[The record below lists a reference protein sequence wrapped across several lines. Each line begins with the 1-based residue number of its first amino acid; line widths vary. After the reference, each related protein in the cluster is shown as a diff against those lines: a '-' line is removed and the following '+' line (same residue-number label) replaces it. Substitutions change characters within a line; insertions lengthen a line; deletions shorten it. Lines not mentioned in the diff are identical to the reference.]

1 MIGGVLV
8 QRTVGEI
15 LPALDNSVQQMSLL
29 ITTLEKQV
37 EEKGKELVSFREK
50 FNIRLQNDG
59 SSEPQSDTSKS
70 QEEGKSA
77 GVLVNS

>member
-50 FNIRLQNDG
+50 FNIRLQNEG
-59 SSEPQSDTSKS
+59 SAESQSDTSKS